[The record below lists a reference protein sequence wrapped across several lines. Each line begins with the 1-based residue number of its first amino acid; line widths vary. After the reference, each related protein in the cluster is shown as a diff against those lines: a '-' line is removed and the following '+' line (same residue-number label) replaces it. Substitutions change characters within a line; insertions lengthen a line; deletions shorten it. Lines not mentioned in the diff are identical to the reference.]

1 MIQGIVKVRTP
12 SGETPLPRVRVSN
25 GRDVTLTDE
34 SGCYTL
40 DRRPED
46 QFVFVT
52 VPSGY
57 SAESIPCYHRIDEG
71 DFDFLLEPDDRSGAS
86 EFSFVQITDIHMS
99 VDGSRSNERQL
110 VEDLN
115 TVYEEVGDR
124 ASFIVATGDLTNK
137 GTKDEFDAF
146 LRGIS
151 ESPLPVYPCIGNHD
165 DNDADG
171 DQYTNALGPTYYSF
185 DYGHVHFVA
194 YAGVGRA
201 WREPDHQGAWVQADL
216 GAVPPETPV
225 VVLIH
230 FPWGDHF
237 YDSFRDHNIIAT
249 FSGHWHCARVYDD
262 APTIHYNTPTFCF
275 GGIDQSP
282 RAYRFCTVRE
292 GTLTSEIRALDAKP
306 FRGASF
312 RPASTHREP
321 VTETDLRPIPDSDW
335 PLFRGRVSRTGEV
348 DADPDLPLEPAWT
361 ASSGG
366 GLHQGSPILVG
377 RSLVVGTQSEDR
389 PDASGV
395 VALDAISGRPLWDVT
410 TSASI
415 KLSPA
420 AENGRLFAT
429 TVTGEVIALDPDGR
443 KLWSYQTGDPS
454 ERWVY
459 SSPLAWRGSL
469 YTGMTPHYVSLDQ
482 ATGGVNWL
490 REDLG
495 TRDWIASYPSA
506 AGFENFLM
514 LAFYGQTLNLAALDA
529 ETGAT
534 VWTVEEEKTNRTNTT
549 PVVGPDGLVYIVGG
563 RTNVRAFEIST
574 GESRWSRELDKT
586 RCAASPALSNG
597 RLFVPDGDG
606 GLTVLDAHTGE
617 VIWSWTSGAGL
628 GSFSPYVRGGKGAL
642 SSPVVTER
650 FVLFGSA
657 DGHLYGLTVDSGEV
671 AWVHD
676 LGVPTLSS
684 PVVSGGGL
692 WTGSCD
698 GMIHAFASAG
708 RA

>member
-1 MIQGIVKVRTP
+1 MAFCR
-12 SGETPLPRVRVSN
+12 
-25 GRDVTLTDE
+25 
-34 SGCYTL
+34 
-40 DRRPED
+40 
-46 QFVFVT
+46 
-52 VPSGY
+52 
-57 SAESIPCYHRIDEG
+57 
-71 DFDFLLEPDDRSGAS
+71 
-86 EFSFVQITDIHMS
+86 
-99 VDGSRSNERQL
+99 
-110 VEDLN
+110 
-115 TVYEEVGDR
+115 
-124 ASFIVATGDLTNK
+124 GDLTNK
-137 GTKDEFDAF
+137 GTKEEFDDF

-165 DNDADG
+165 DNDAHG
-171 DQYTNALGPTYYSF
+171 DHYTNALGPTYYSF
-185 DYGHVHFVA
+185 DYGQVHFVV
-194 YAGVGRA
+194 YDGVGHD
-201 WREPDHQGAWVQADL
+201 WRVPDHQGAWVHADL
-216 GAVPPETPV
+216 DAVPPETPV

-230 FPWGDHF
+230 FPWGDRF
-237 YDSFRDHNIIAT
+237 YQQFRDHNIIAT

-262 APTIHYNTPTFCF
+262 ASTVHYNTPTFCF

-292 GTLTSEIRALDAKP
+292 GRLSSEIRALDVKP

-312 RPASTHREP
+312 RPASPRREP
-321 VTETDLRPIPDSDW
+321 VPETNLRPTPDSDW
-335 PLFRGRVSRTGEV
+335 QLFRGNAARSGAS
-348 DADPDLPLEPAWT
+348 DANPELPFEPAWR
-361 ASSGG
+361 ASTGG

-377 RSLVVGTQSEDR
+377 SSLVVGTQNEDR
-389 PDASGV
+389 PNASGV
-395 VALDAISGRPLWDVT
+395 AALDAVSGRPLWDFA

-420 AENGRLFAT
+420 AQNGRLFAT
-429 TVTGEVIALDPDGR
+429 TVTGEVFALDLDGR
-443 KLWSYQTGDPS
+443 QLWSYQTGDPS

-459 SSPLAWRGSL
+459 SSPLAWRGSV

-482 ATGGVNWL
+482 ASGRVNWL

-506 AGFENFLM
+506 AGFEDFLI
-514 LAFYGQTLNLAALDA
+514 LAFYGQTLNLAVLDA

-534 VWTVEEEKTNRTNTT
+534 VWSLEEEANRTNTT
-549 PVVGPDGLVYIVGG
+549 PAVGLGGLVYIVGG
-563 RTNVRAFEIST
+563 RTNVRAFDIPT
-574 GESRWSRELDKT
+574 GEMRWSRPLDRT

-606 GLTVLDAHTGE
+606 GLTALDALTGE
-617 VIWSWTSGAGL
+617 VIWSWSCRAGL

-657 DGHLYGLTVDSGEV
+657 DGHLYGLTADSGKV
-671 AWVHD
+671 AWLHD

-684 PVVSGGGL
+684 PVVSGDGL

-698 GMIHAFASAG
+698 GMIHAFASA
-708 RA
+708 RQA